1 MFANVMDK
9 LRIIGELRSS
19 NCDCDWLL
27 HVTPVH
33 QSHATCTPVV
43 FKFLRQLTN
52 RLSFSVPG
60 WTKWGEGDWNFDW
73 HGLQSLVGYEKIDV
87 SMVYLVCWGSLWY
100 YGSLIMTYLQIP
112 WFLLVHVP
120 FLVTAIPTDLLLQEP
135 FEWFW
140 KYPHECVYIPCIAR
154 ISYDILDDILD
165 VHGGNWCVLQESW
178 VSTTGVVG
186 PFSMATL
193 RAAESESREEVTWLW
208 KFHYNDEEFSIYL
221 GMDQY
226 LLIPFL
232 GGWTFIYQL
241 FWCLPGVQGFDTLP
255 NGFSDCC

>member
-1 MFANVMDK
+1 MGKLCANQRWKKDTCAHVRKCHGQVEDNRRVEEFK
-9 LRIIGELRSS
+9 LWLR
-19 NCDCDWLL
+19 L
-27 HVTPVH
+27 VTPCY
-33 QSHATCTPVV
+33 SCTPIACNLYSSGFQV
-43 FKFLRQLTN
+43 RQLTN

-140 KYPHECVYIPCIAR
+140 KYPHECI
-154 ISYDILDDILD
+154 
-165 VHGGNWCVLQESW
+165 H
-178 VSTTGVVG
+178 
-186 PFSMATL
+186 TL
-193 RAAESESREEVTWLW
+193 HS
-208 KFHYNDEEFSIYL
+208 
-221 GMDQY
+221 
-226 LLIPFL
+226 
-232 GGWTFIYQL
+232 
-241 FWCLPGVQGFDTLP
+241 
-255 NGFSDCC
+255 